1 MTINF
6 GDGWVLPVVS
16 KSRQRSNIL
25 KKALEM
31 PQEGGSPSYAITQ
44 GLWSHNIKAAGTGI
58 LQE

>member
-1 MTINF
+1 MMQWKYYSLAIMTINF

-31 PQEGGSPSYAITQ
+31 PQEGGLPSYAITE
-44 GLWSHNIKAAGTGI
+44 A
-58 LQE
+58 